1 MSEATLEI
9 QIQAAPGEQPV
20 VIKWTREQEMEAFDM
35 LGPLLRA
42 TMKELPGNVMAFP
55 IVQECVQKDLNPN
68 EPYLDAVLSQNL
80 RTLVA
85 HGLQQDKNAMIIE
98 QAMVPL
104 RAKRTRRDHR
114 SY

>member
-1 MSEATLEI
+1 MTDATLEI
-9 QIQAAPGEQPV
+9 GVQAAPGEQPV

-55 IVQECVQKDLNPN
+55 IIQECIQNNLNPN
-68 EPYLDAVLSQNL
+68 DPYLDAVLSQNL

-85 HGLQQDKNAMIIE
+85 RGLQKDKDAMIIE
-98 QAMVPL
+98 RAMIPL
-104 RAKRTRRDHR
+104 RAKRTRRGQY